1 MNPIES
7 TITLGDVAFRLG
19 IAMVIGAVLGIN
31 RDLRGKPAGL
41 RTLGLV
47 SVGASLLTIVSIAF
61 GNLQRAVDPG
71 AVSRVAQGI
80 ITGIGFLGAGVILRG
95 QTEQDV
101 HGLTTAA
108 SVWLSACLG
117 IACGAG
123 QWQAALVGLAITL
136 FVLIVG
142 GPIEQWI
149 YTRLHRTDS
158 AER

>member
-1 MNPIES
+1 MNPIDS
-7 TITLGDVAFRLG
+7 TITLGDVAIRLG
-19 IAMVIGAVLGIN
+19 IAMFIGGIIGVN
-31 RDLRGKPAGL
+31 RDLRGKPAGV

-47 SVGASLLTIVSIAF
+47 SIGAALLTIVSIAF
-61 GNLQRAVDPG
+61 GHMQGAVDPG

-95 QTEQDV
+95 QSEQDV

-123 QWQAALVGLAITL
+123 QWRAALVGLAITL

-142 GPIEQWI
+142 GPIEQLFYQRW
-149 YTRLHRTDS
+149 HRNYS